1 MEESETVPN
10 SIVRLGTPRKPD
22 EGLRLGTVRRPPR
35 GVPKADF
42 AKRDFYDVW
51 LPTLAPSEPLLKA
64 AMATHSMEHPERA
77 WKAFERKYRAEMKRP
92 DALHLLDTLAALSHQ
107 TNFSLGCYCAEE
119 NLCHRSILRKLL
131 AERGAEIV

>member
-1 MEESETVPN
+1 MAIT
-10 SIVRLGTPRKPD
+10 ILRLGTPRKPK

-51 LPTLAPSEPLLKA
+51 LPTLSPSAELVGFA
-64 AMATHSMEHPERA
+64 QHSEGDERF
-77 WKAFERKYRAEMKRP
+77 WKVFERRFCAEMKRP
-92 DALHLLDTLAALSHQ
+92 EASHLLDLLTALSHQ

-119 NLCHRSILRKLL
+119 GRCHRSILRKLL
-131 AERGAEIV
+131 DERGAEFSRTG